1 MEEFLKTK
9 GIVLYSVDYKD
20 YDKLVTIYLFNY
32 GKITIKISSYKK
44 SKKFKPAAI
53 QMSFGEYTIN
63 VKKNNKL
70 ISHELIDAFM
80 NSNNDIKKYYAKSS
94 VVEVFTK
101 IVKEKIKKDELAIL
115 LLSFLKSIEYSED
128 SEEKYVAYTLLKFLD
143 FEGYISDF
151 ELDYISNELFNK
163 GAEFEFNEKGLKAVD
178 NFSNYEDTIT
188 NRGLKQLQYLH
199 KMTNIKNLE
208 EIKSCKVEKNIIKW
222 LFRFIEYKFE
232 INLNAYKE
240 YIKF

>member
-63 VKKNNKL
+63 IKKNNKL

-163 GAEFEFNEKGLKAVD
+163 GAEFEFNEKDLKAVD

-208 EIKSCKVEKNIIKW
+208 AIKSCKVEKNIIKW